1 MFIFNNIANFRENL
15 SHCHSNIDILINGL
29 KSLTVSRSL
38 LSHLRSMELSGVS
51 IDAIVAVAKQKQTK
65 MVFKIEDLVLIKV
78 LCQEKG

>member
-1 MFIFNNIANFRENL
+1 
-15 SHCHSNIDILINGL
+15 
-29 KSLTVSRSL
+29 
-38 LSHLRSMELSGVS
+38 MELSGVS